1 MLYISGRRPANI
13 DGLKFGKVGA
23 ELDIEDGCRAV
34 YATAV
39 NVLATMRNAL
49 AMVSF
54 PSDIAVKIESIWEI
68 AD

>member
-1 MLYISGRRPANI
+1 
-13 DGLKFGKVGA
+13 
-23 ELDIEDGCRAV
+23 V

-39 NVLATMRNAL
+39 NVLATTRNAL